1 MAIYDNLPVFKQ
13 AYDLLLQILRFTS
26 SVQRDF
32 RYTVGETLK
41 KDVIELCLCIYRA
54 NASVEKLPQ
63 IEAARERMVSI
74 KLMVRVLHD
83 MKQISTKQFALT
95 CERME
100 SVSKQLAAWQKYM
113 AKDKSA
119 GGRRGKACRSLSDK
133 MNMDRMIM
141 VNVEDGSDGPG
152 VPAGQGSRQS
162 GS

>member
-13 AYDLLLQILRFTS
+13 AYDLLLQILHFTS

-119 GGRRGKACRSLSDK
+119 GGRREKPAEVSLIK
-133 MNMDRMIM
+133 
-141 VNVEDGSDGPG
+141 
-152 VPAGQGSRQS
+152 
-162 GS
+162 

>member
-113 AKDKSA
+113 AKD
-119 GGRRGKACRSLSDK
+119 SDK

>member
-63 IEAARERMVSI
+63 IEAARERMEMCI
-74 KLMVRVLHD
+74 RD
-83 MKQISTKQFALT
+83 
-95 CERME
+95 
-100 SVSKQLAAWQKYM
+100 
-113 AKDKSA
+113 
-119 GGRRGKACRSLSDK
+119 RGKSGTSP
-133 MNMDRMIM
+133 RM
-141 VNVEDGSDGPG
+141 SRR
-152 VPAGQGSRQS
+152 PAYSRPTS
-162 GS
+162 R

>member
-100 SVSKQLAAWQKYM
+100 TVSKGQER
-113 AKDKSA
+113 
-119 GGRRGKACRSLSDK
+119 GGPAGKACRSLSDK

>member
-1 MAIYDNLPVFKQ
+1 M
-13 AYDLLLQILRFTS
+13 
-26 SVQRDF
+26 QRDF

-95 CERME
+95 CERMV

-119 GGRRGKACRSLSDK
+119 GGRREKPAEVSLIK
-133 MNMDRMIM
+133 
-141 VNVEDGSDGPG
+141 
-152 VPAGQGSRQS
+152 
-162 GS
+162 

>member
-83 MKQISTKQFALT
+83 MKQISTKPVRADLRADGVCLQT
-95 CERME
+95 
-100 SVSKQLAAWQKYM
+100 
-113 AKDKSA
+113 A
-119 GGRRGKACRSLSDK
+119 GGMAEVHG
-133 MNMDRMIM
+133 
-141 VNVEDGSDGPG
+141 
-152 VPAGQGSRQS
+152 
-162 GS
+162 

>member
-1 MAIYDNLPVFKQ
+1 MAIYDNLPVFNQ

-74 KLMVRVLHD
+74 NGARAPRHEADFDQAVRADLRADGVCL
-83 MKQISTKQFALT
+83 QT
-95 CERME
+95 
-100 SVSKQLAAWQKYM
+100 
-113 AKDKSA
+113 A
-119 GGRRGKACRSLSDK
+119 GGMAEVHG
-133 MNMDRMIM
+133 
-141 VNVEDGSDGPG
+141 
-152 VPAGQGSRQS
+152 
-162 GS
+162 

>member
-63 IEAARERMVSI
+63 IEAARERM
-74 KLMVRVLHD
+74 
-83 MKQISTKQFALT
+83 
-95 CERME
+95 E

-119 GGRRGKACRSLSDK
+119 GGRREKPAEVSLIK
-133 MNMDRMIM
+133 
-141 VNVEDGSDGPG
+141 
-152 VPAGQGSRQS
+152 
-162 GS
+162 

>member
-95 CERME
+95 CERMV
-100 SVSKQLAAWQKYM
+100 SVSKQLAEVH
-113 AKDKSA
+113 
-119 GGRRGKACRSLSDK
+119 G
-133 MNMDRMIM
+133 
-141 VNVEDGSDGPG
+141 
-152 VPAGQGSRQS
+152 
-162 GS
+162 

>member
-41 KDVIELCLCIYRA
+41 KDVIELCLSIYRA

-119 GGRRGKACRSLSDK
+119 GGRREKPAEVSLIK
-133 MNMDRMIM
+133 
-141 VNVEDGSDGPG
+141 
-152 VPAGQGSRQS
+152 
-162 GS
+162 

>member
-1 MAIYDNLPVFKQ
+1 MITCRSSSRLT
-13 AYDLLLQILRFTS
+13 TS

-113 AKDKSA
+113 AK
-119 GGRRGKACRSLSDK
+119 GGRREKPAEVSLIK
-133 MNMDRMIM
+133 
-141 VNVEDGSDGPG
+141 
-152 VPAGQGSRQS
+152 
-162 GS
+162 